1 MKEIKEKTNKM
12 KLIEL
17 ERGVKLEEILRQ
29 LYVDEHKS
37 IENIAKNLNISYVT
51 VIKWLKL
58 AGIYSRKL
66 DI

>member
-17 ERGVKLEEILRQ
+17 ERGVKLEEVLRQ

>member
-1 MKEIKEKTNKM
+1 VKEIKEKTNKM

-17 ERGVKLEEILRQ
+17 ERGVKLEEVLRQ

>member
-1 MKEIKEKTNKM
+1 VKEIKEKTNKM

>member
-1 MKEIKEKTNKM
+1 MKKIKEKTNKM

-17 ERGVKLEEILRQ
+17 ERGVKLEEVLRQ